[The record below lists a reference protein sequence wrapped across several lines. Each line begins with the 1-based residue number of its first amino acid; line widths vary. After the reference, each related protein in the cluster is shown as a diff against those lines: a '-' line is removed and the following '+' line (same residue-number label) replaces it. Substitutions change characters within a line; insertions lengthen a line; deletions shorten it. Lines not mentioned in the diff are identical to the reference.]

1 MSENPK
7 QMLSQQEVSNETTT
21 PSTNK
26 TTTKSSTSTVSTGKR
41 VTKKI
46 SNKKKRK
53 NVCYMDNC
61 SNASLKFI
69 GDCNFCHGHYC
80 SKHRIME
87 NHKCTGL
94 NTCKEQMHKRNADK
108 LDREQTIIP
117 KIQI

>member
-1 MSENPK
+1 MSEKMQEENVTQQQSTPK
-7 QMLSQQEVSNETTT
+7 ENTTT
-21 PSTNK
+21 
-26 TTTKSSTSTVSTGKR
+26 TTSTSSAKR
-41 VTKKI
+41 IIKKS

-61 SNASLKFI
+61 SNAALKFI

-94 NTCKEQMHKRNADK
+94 DSCKEQMHKRNADK

>member
-7 QMLSQQEVSNETTT
+7 QMLSQQEVSDETTT
-21 PSTNK
+21 PSVNK
-26 TTTKSSTSTVSTGKR
+26 TTTKSGTSTVSTGKR